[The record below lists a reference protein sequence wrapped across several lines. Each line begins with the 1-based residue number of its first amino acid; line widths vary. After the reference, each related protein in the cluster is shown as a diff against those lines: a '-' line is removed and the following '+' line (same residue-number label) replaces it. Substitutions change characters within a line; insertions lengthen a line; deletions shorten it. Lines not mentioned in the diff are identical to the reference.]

1 MVFFLNWECE
11 KEEEEARI
19 MPVWKKAKG
28 NRITQLVADHIQS
41 PKHGGSLVVETGF
54 PTSLVDL
61 FVKNRDRLKKP
72 SKKSSK
78 KKRFESIPDPIP
90 IPDRSSSP
98 SSTTL
103 STPNSHPRPN
113 SPLVSSNST
122 PSSLRSP
129 NSGLCPPSVC
139 GLASGHPSPPRSSSS
154 GNEIDAIQDSFVV
167 GDGKDSSGG
176 NVVDANRVFVAT
188 SKMFLVVVLALCT
201 KRFVVGITMSA
212 FLLFFMEY
220 AGKHCCRLFRPCAN
234 AQMSLQSFVQRG
246 VCFVGIKRDK
256 MVNKEGKGLK
266 AQKGSAPVV
275 ADCFG
280 LIEDHKIGGGPNQE
294 IQIEGPSANL
304 SEIQNAKY
312 AFGSRSSKEKWVC
325 DEVGKNEVMEIEE
338 ACVSDV
344 VVDLKGQ
351 RTRSGRLTSKI
362 KKLVPKKFRSSK
374 KTKSNLK
381 SEELVLVEDKEHLED
396 GEQSGLEY
404 DEKSWSLSSGL
415 SSRVNGD
422 RIDEMQSST
431 EISQSD
437 IEDSIVKEKIGTKIE
452 RNSGYIFLVV
462 IVLVGLVGG
471 RVLAFAL
478 ALSWYVL
485 LKSVA
490 TIKKFIKGSSVD

>member
-1 MVFFLNWECE
+1 
-11 KEEEEARI
+11 

-113 SPLVSSNST
+113 SPLVSLNST

-139 GLASGHPSPPRSSSS
+139 GLASGHPSPARSSSS
-154 GNEIDAIQDSFVV
+154 GNQIDAIQDSFVV
-167 GDGKDSSGG
+167 GDCKDSSGG
-176 NVVDANRVFVAT
+176 NVVDANRVFVAI

-201 KRFVVGITMSA
+201 KKFVVGITM
-212 FLLFFMEY
+212 
-220 AGKHCCRLFRPCAN
+220 
-234 AQMSLQSFVQRG
+234 
-246 VCFVGIKRDK
+246 DK
-256 MVNKEGKGLK
+256 TVNKEDKGLK

-280 LIEDHKIGGGPNQE
+280 LIENHKIGGGPNQE
-294 IQIEGPSANL
+294 IQIEEPSANL
-304 SEIQNAKY
+304 SEIQSAKY

-325 DEVGKNEVMEIEE
+325 EEMGKNEVMEKGE

-374 KTKSNLK
+374 KTKLNLK
-381 SEELVLVEDKEHLED
+381 SEELVFIEDKEHLED

-422 RIDEMQSST
+422 QIDEIQSST
-431 EISQSD
+431 EISQSE
-437 IEDSIVKEKIGTKIE
+437 IEDSMVKEKIGTKIE
-452 RNSGYIFLVV
+452 RNSGYLFLVV

-490 TIKKFIKGSSVD
+490 TIKKFIKGSSAD